1 MASRKLLCFWRNIER
16 AIPIHTVQQSEI
28 AALNDRF
35 RKGDFSL
42 GLWSMTPKVAALEEN
57 KKQALFQAVR
67 SLDNFIETEAVSPSR
82 EHDFGL
88 VTQDDTDY
96 LWEIDY
102 CDPSLTSRSPNPADP
117 SCTVRVLTLMRV
129 DEY

>member
-1 MASRKLLCFWRNIER
+1 
-16 AIPIHTVQQSEI
+16 
-28 AALNDRF
+28 
-35 RKGDFSL
+35 
-42 GLWSMTPKVAALEEN
+42 MTPKVSALPED
-57 KKQALFQAVR
+57 KKQALLAAVQN
-67 SLDNFIETEAVSPSR
+67 LDNFIETEEVSPFR

-102 CDPSLTSRSPNPADP
+102 CDKSLKSKSPNPVD
-117 SCTVRVLTLMRV
+117 SGCTVRVLTLMRE